1 MSLNILLVEDDR
13 QLQRQLREQLSGHG
27 HEVTVADDGRAALD
41 LISRYS
47 FDAVVLDWM
56 LPGMTGLDVLRQFR
70 ADGMTLPVLMLT
82 ALGQIMDK
90 VGGLEAGA
98 DDYVVKPVD
107 PLELNARLNALVRG
121 RKATDKPA
129 DTISAGDIVIS
140 PTRLRVWRGEQPVPL
155 TQIEFKLLVE
165 LARDAGTVLTR
176 AMLIER
182 VWGHDFVT
190 TTNLVDAHIRQLRLK
205 LTQFGDDPI
214 QTVRGVGYLLPA

>member
-90 VGGLEAGA
+90 VEGLEAGA

-107 PLELNARLNALVRG
+107 PLELNARLNALVRA